1 MGRMRTVGLLVSLA
15 FALVLGSAGCKSK
28 GGDAE
33 AAPDPAAVKAQQELV
48 ARRDALLAQKK
59 KLETES
65 SKLEVQIKEDKAAGK
80 DTTALEKQQ
89 ADIKKQMDDQDA
101 NLNNTSSELSAL
113 SSKLDAAGG
122 VAAREAAVAKREA
135 EVAVREKEAFQKMKD
150 VMTAEAASAE
160 RWKESCNTGGQPMI
174 IQQVAPPKSGNY
186 SRKEVD
192 ALVGRAKAAMAK
204 KGLMGSDLGAQA
216 SLEGEVTKALQESDW
231 TRGYI
236 LASQLVQTID
246 GIQVNRA
253 FIGAKVQR
261 LQNRVK
267 SAAVDDATQAQ
278 LTEGLKDVLQ
288 KYGDQDFAAAN
299 RKINQLWGLIRG

>member
-1 MGRMRTVGLLVSLA
+1 MSRMRTVGLLVLLC
-15 FALVLGSAGCKSK
+15 LVLGTTGCKSK
-28 GGDAE
+28 GDAE
-33 AAPDPAAVKAQQELV
+33 AAAPDPAAVKAQQELV
-48 ARRDALLAQKK
+48 ARRDALLAQKQ
-59 KLETES
+59 KLQSEATS
-65 SKLEVQIKEDKAAGK
+65 LEVQIKEGKAAGK

-89 ADIKKQMDDQDA
+89 ADVKKQMEEQDS

-135 EVAVREKEAFQKMKD
+135 EVAIREKEAFQKMKD
-150 VMTAEAASAE
+150 VLAAEGASAD
-160 RWKESCNTGGQPMI
+160 RWKEGCNTGGSPMI

-192 ALVGRAKAAMAK
+192 ALVGRAKASMAK
-204 KGLMGSDLGAQA
+204 KGLTSADLGAQA
-216 SLEGEVTKALQESDW
+216 NLEGEVTKALSESDW

-246 GIQVNRA
+246 AIQVNRG

-267 SAAVDDATQAQ
+267 SANVDEATQAQ

-299 RKINQLWGLIRG
+299 RKINQLWSLLK

>member
-1 MGRMRTVGLLVSLA
+1 MRTAGILVLLC
-15 FALVLGSAGCKSK
+15 LVLGTTSCKSK
-28 GGDAE
+28 GEAQ

-48 ARRDALLAQKK
+48 ARRDALLAQKQ
-59 KLETES
+59 KLQTES
-65 SKLEVQIKEDKAAGK
+65 SQLGDEIKKAEASGGDTK
-80 DTTALEKQQ
+80 DLEKKK
-89 ADIKKQMDDQDA
+89 ADIDSQIAQQDT
-101 NLNNTSSELSAL
+101 NLSNTSSELSAL

-122 VAAREAAVAKREA
+122 IAAREAAVAKREA
-135 EVAVREKEAFQKMKD
+135 EVAIREKEAFQKMRD
-150 VMTAEAASAE
+150 VLAAEGASAD
-160 RWKESCNTGGQPMI
+160 RWKEGCNTGGQPMI

-204 KGLMGSDLGAQA
+204 KGLMNADLGAQ
-216 SLEGEVTKALQESDW
+216 SNLEGEVTKALGESDW
-231 TRGYI
+231 TRGFI

-246 GIQVNRA
+246 AIQVNRG

-267 SAAVDDATQAQ
+267 GAKVDEATQTQ

-288 KYGDQDFAAAN
+288 KYGDQDFGGAN
-299 RKINQLWGLIRG
+299 KKINQLWNVVR

>member
-1 MGRMRTVGLLVSLA
+1 MERMRTVGLLVCLA
-15 FALVLGSAGCKSK
+15 FAIVLGGAGCKGK

-33 AAPDPAAVKAQQELV
+33 AAADPAAVKAQQELV

-65 SKLEVQIKEDKAAGK
+65 SNLAVQIKEEKAAGK
-80 DTTALEKQQ
+80 DTSELEK
-89 ADIKKQMDDQDA
+89 KKGDVDKQLSEQDT
-101 NLNNTSSELSAL
+101 NLNNTASELSAI

-122 VAAREAAVAKREA
+122 IAAREAAVARREA
-135 EVAVREKEAFQKMKD
+135 EVAQREKEAFNRMKE
-150 VMTAEAASAE
+150 VMQAEAASAE
-160 RWKESCNTGGQPMI
+160 RWKESCNTGGSPMI
-174 IQQVAPPKSGNY
+174 IQQVAPPKGGNY

-192 ALVGRAKAAMAK
+192 ALVGRAKAAMNK
-204 KGLMGSDLGAQA
+204 KGLMASDLGAQA

-267 SAAVDDATQAQ
+267 SAKVDEATQAQ

-299 RKINQLWGLIRG
+299 RKINQLWSLIRG

>member
-1 MGRMRTVGLLVSLA
+1 MAGMRTAGI
-15 FALVLGSAGCKSK
+15 LVLLCLALGTSSCKSK
-28 GGDAE
+28 ASDAE

-48 ARRDALLAQKK
+48 ARRDALLAQKQ
-59 KLETES
+59 KLESES
-65 SKLEVQIKEDKAAGK
+65 TKLDNEIKQAKADGKPVEDLQKKKAEIDTQIAQQ
-80 DTTALEKQQ
+80 DTS
-89 ADIKKQMDDQDA
+89 
-101 NLNNTSSELSAL
+101 LNNTSSELSAL

-135 EVAVREKEAFQKMKD
+135 EVAIREKEAFQKMKD
-150 VMTAEAASAE
+150 VLAAEGASAE
-160 RWKESCNTGGQPMI
+160 RWKESCNTGGGSPMI

-192 ALVGRAKAAMAK
+192 ALVGRAKSAMAK
-204 KGLMGSDLGAQA
+204 KGLMTADLGPQA
-216 SLEGEVTKALQESDW
+216 NLESEVTKALGESDW
-231 TRGYI
+231 TRGFI

-246 GIQVNRA
+246 AIQVNRA
-253 FIGAKVQR
+253 FIGSKVQR

-267 SAAVDDATQAQ
+267 SASVDEATQTQ

-299 RKINQLWGLIRG
+299 KKINQLWNVVR

>member
-1 MGRMRTVGLLVSLA
+1 MGRMRTVGLLVSLC
-15 FALVLGSAGCKSK
+15 LVLGTAGCKSK

-59 KLETES
+59 KLETEATS
-65 SKLEVQIKEDKAAGK
+65 LDVKIKEGKAAGQ

-89 ADIKKQMDDQDA
+89 ADIKKQMEEQDS

-122 VAAREAAVAKREA
+122 IAAREAAVAKREA
-135 EVAVREKEAFQKMKD
+135 EVAIREKEAFQKMKD
-150 VMTAEAASAE
+150 VLAAESASAE
-160 RWKESCNTGGQPMI
+160 RWKESCNTGGSPMI

-192 ALVGRAKAAMAK
+192 ALVARAKSSMAK
-204 KGLMGSDLGAQA
+204 KGLMSSDLGAQA
-216 SLEGEVTKALQESDW
+216 SLEGEVTKALSESDW

-246 GIQVNRA
+246 AIQINRA
-253 FIGAKVQR
+253 FIGTKVQR

-267 SAAVDDATQAQ
+267 GANVDEATQGQ

-299 RKINQLWGLIRG
+299 RKINQLWGLIK

>member
-1 MGRMRTVGLLVSLA
+1 MSRMRTVGLLVLLC
-15 FALVLGSAGCKSK
+15 LVQGTTGCKSK
-28 GGDAE
+28 DGE
-33 AAPDPAAVKAQQELV
+33 AAGPDPAAVKAQQELV
-48 ARRDALLAQKK
+48 ARRDALLAQKQ
-59 KLETES
+59 KLQSEATS
-65 SKLEVQIKEDKAAGK
+65 LEVQIKEGKAAGK
-80 DTTALEKQQ
+80 DVSELEKKQ
-89 ADIKKQMDDQDA
+89 ADVQKQMDEQDS

-113 SSKLDAAGG
+113 STKLDAAGG
-122 VAAREAAVAKREA
+122 IAAREAAVAKREA
-135 EVAVREKEAFQKMKD
+135 EVAIREKESFQRMKD
-150 VMTAEAASAE
+150 VLAAESASAE
-160 RWKESCNTGGQPMI
+160 RWKESCNTGGSPMI

-192 ALVGRAKAAMAK
+192 ALVGRAKAAMSK

-216 SLEGEVTKALQESDW
+216 SLEGEVTKALSESDW

-246 GIQVNRA
+246 AIQVNRA

-267 SAAVDDATQAQ
+267 SANVDEGTQAQ

-299 RKINQLWGLIRG
+299 RKINQLWGLLK